1 MAKRP
6 SVSVVDSG
14 RLAKLPAVSPSLI
27 ADISKIPPG
36 WVVPKRFLLG
46 LGHPWEPDPW
56 EYSTAEEDEL
66 LIEAS
71 QGFEEL
77 AESIITTV
85 SLCFID
91 GFVIIGVKNNS
102 AMVDVSLEGPCVQN
116 EQPKDTSAQGT
127 SVRWGGPGFRCC
139 S

>member
-6 SVSVVDSG
+6 SLSVVDSG
-14 RLAKLPAVSPSLI
+14 WLAKLPAVSPSLI
-27 ADISKIPPG
+27 ADVSKIPPG

-46 LGHPWEPDPW
+46 LGRPWEPDPW

-71 QGFEEL
+71 QRFEEF
-77 AESIITTV
+77 AEGIITTV

-102 AMVDVSLEGPCVQN
+102 EMVDVSLEGPCVQN
-116 EQPKDTSAQGT
+116 EQPRHFST
-127 SVRWGGPGFRCC
+127 RNFC
-139 S
+139 